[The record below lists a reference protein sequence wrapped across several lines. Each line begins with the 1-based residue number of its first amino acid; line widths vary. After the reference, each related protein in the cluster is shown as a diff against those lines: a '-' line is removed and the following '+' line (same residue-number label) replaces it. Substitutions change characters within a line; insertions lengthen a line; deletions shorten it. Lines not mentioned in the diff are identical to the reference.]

1 VLLASISSIIQAKPD
16 FKTLE
21 RSIYAAVA
29 AQTCEQFTKL
39 LEALDAELMVR
50 RPVGLRHRGCKRR
63 VVQTLCGPVSF
74 QRRRYAEVLPTGERR
89 WRYLL
94 DETFGL
100 PPETQA
106 SPGLVERA
114 VSSALQLPYRQAAS
128 VVRAARPDG
137 GGPSHGTIH
146 RWVRRVGDQRLALE
160 ARKVHELFEEG
171 VLPPTQGQTIETLFV
186 EGDELRVAL
195 QGRRRQ
201 RRPGQLLPK
210 RRAQRGEVRLAICH
224 RGWSPRDPGSV
235 EYRLVDKHI
244 YAAVA
249 EAEPF
254 WRGAVLSVHEYCQL
268 EQVRCTVLNGD
279 GAAWIRHGMG
289 YLPACAFQLD
299 RWHLW
304 QAMKQGL
311 LWQPRQLDQL
321 WRRVAEGAQ
330 WETIQP
336 MLRRAFKAA
345 PDADT
350 GAAVRRLQIYLWDN
364 RDGLQDYRVR
374 SLPVAQDPSWR
385 GLGAAEGNVDKP
397 WAGRLTKRGMSWG
410 AGLPGFVR
418 LLNLQVNGTLTS
430 WLEHSSHWR
439 PIQPVLRDAAAVVH
453 RVFPREDDES
463 WLQVRM
469 PALTGPSHWL
479 RRMLKELSRVRLPL

>member
-29 AQTCEQFTKL
+29 AQTREKL
-39 LEALDAELMVR
+39 TTLLAALDAHLMVQ
-50 RPVGLRHRGCKRR
+50 RPAGLRHRGSKRR
-63 VVQTLCGPVSF
+63 VVQTLFGPVSF

-94 DETFGL
+94 DEALGL
-100 PPETQA
+100 PAETQA
-106 SPGLVERA
+106 SPGVVERA
-114 VSSALQLPYRQAAS
+114 VSNALQLPYRQAAA
-128 VVRAARPDG
+128 VVQAARPDG

-146 RWVRRVGDQRLALE
+146 RWVRRLGDQRLALE
-160 ARKVHELFEEG
+160 ARKVDELFEEG
-171 VLPPTQGQTIETLFV
+171 VLPPTRGQAIETLFV
-186 EGDELRVAL
+186 EADELRVAL
-195 QGRRRQ
+195 QGRRRK
-201 RRPGQLLPK
+201 RRPGQVLPK

-224 RGWSPRDPGSV
+224 RGWSPRDPGSAD
-235 EYRLVDKHI
+235 YRLVNKHI

-249 EAEPF
+249 DAEPF
-254 WRGAVLSVHEYCQL
+254 WRGAVLSMHGYCQL

-279 GAAWIRHGMG
+279 GAAWIRQGLE

-311 LWQPRQLDQL
+311 GWQPRRLGQL
-321 WRRVAEGAQ
+321 WRRVADGAQ
-330 WETIQP
+330 WETTQP
-336 MLRRAFKAA
+336 LLRRALQAA

-350 GAAVRRLQIYLWDN
+350 VAAVRRLQSYLWEN
-364 RDGLQDYRVR
+364 RDGLRDYRAR

-397 WAGRLTKRGMSWG
+397 WAGRLTKRGMSWS

-430 WLEHSSHWR
+430 WLEHSSRWT
-439 PIQPVLRDAAAVVH
+439 PIQPVLREAAAVVH
-453 RVFPREDDES
+453 RVLPREDDES

-469 PALTGPSHWL
+469 PALMGPSHWL

>member
-1 VLLASISSIIQAKPD
+1 MLLASISSIIQTKPD

-21 RSIYAAVA
+21 RSIYEAVA
-29 AQTCEQFTKL
+29 AQTREEFTTL
-39 LEALDAELMVR
+39 LGAIDAQLMVQ
-50 RPVGLRHRGCKRR
+50 RPAGLRHRGCKRR
-63 VVQTLCGPVSF
+63 VVQTLFGPVCF
-74 QRRRYAEVLPTGERR
+74 QRRRYVEVLPTGERR

-94 DETFGL
+94 DEALGL
-100 PPETQA
+100 PPEVQA
-106 SPGLVERA
+106 SPGLVDRA
-114 VSSALQLPYRQAAS
+114 VSSALQLPYRQAAA
-128 VVRAARPDG
+128 VVQAARPDG

-146 RWVRRVGDQRLALE
+146 RWVRTIGDRRLALE

-171 VLPPTQGQTIETLFV
+171 VLPPTCGQTIETLFV

-195 QGRRRQ
+195 QGPRRR
-201 RRPGQLLPK
+201 RRPGQVLPT
-210 RRAQRGEVRLAICH
+210 RRAQRSEVRLAICH
-224 RGWSPRDPGSV
+224 RGWSPRDPGSA

-249 EAEPF
+249 DAEQY
-254 WRGAVLSVHEYCQL
+254 WRGAVLSVHGYCQL

-279 GAAWIRHGMG
+279 GAAWIRQGMEH
-289 YLPACAFQLD
+289 LPACEFQLD

-311 LWQPRQLDQL
+311 SWQPRRLDQL
-321 WRRVAEGAQ
+321 WACVTEDGR
-330 WETIQP
+330 WETIHP
-336 MLRRAFKAA
+336 MLRRALRAA

-350 GAAVRRLQIYLWDN
+350 MAAVRRLWTYLWEN
-364 RDGLQDYRVR
+364 RDGLQDYRAR
-374 SLPVAQDPSWR
+374 SLPVAQDPTWR

-418 LLNLQVNGTLTS
+418 LLNLQVNGTLAS
-430 WLEHSSHWR
+430 WLKHSSSWT
-439 PIQPVLRDAAAVVH
+439 PIHPVLREAAAVVH
-453 RVFPREDDES
+453 RVLPRADDGS

-469 PALTGPSHWL
+469 PALMGPSQSL
-479 RRMLKELSRVRLPL
+479 RRTLRELSQVRFAL

>member
-29 AQTCEQFTKL
+29 AQTREEFTKL
-39 LEALDAELMVR
+39 LVAIDAHLMAQ
-50 RPVGLRHRGCKRR
+50 RPAGLRHRGSKRR
-63 VVQTLCGPVSF
+63 VVQTLFGPVSF
-74 QRRRYAEVLPTGERR
+74 QRRRYVEALPTGERR

-94 DETFGL
+94 DEALGL
-100 PPETQA
+100 PAEAQA
-106 SPGLVERA
+106 SPGVVERA
-114 VSSALQLPYRQAAS
+114 VCSALQMPFRQAKA
-128 VVRAARPDG
+128 VVQAAQPDER
-137 GGPSHGTIH
+137 GPSHGTIH
-146 RWVRRVGDQRLALE
+146 RWVRRISAQRLALE

-171 VLPPTQGQTIETLFV
+171 VLPPAYGQPIETLFV
-186 EGDELRVAL
+186 EADELRVAL

-201 RRPGQLLPK
+201 RHPGQVLPK

-224 RGWSPRDPGSV
+224 RGWSPRDPGSS

-249 EAEPF
+249 DAEPF
-254 WRGAVLSVHEYCQL
+254 WRGAVLSMHGYCQL
-268 EQVRCTVLNGD
+268 ERVRCTVLNGD

-311 LWQPRQLDQL
+311 LWQPRRLDQL
-321 WRRVAEGAQ
+321 WRGVADGAR
-330 WETIQP
+330 WETMQP
-336 MLRRAFKAA
+336 MLRRALKAV
-345 PDADT
+345 PDAET
-350 GAAVRRLQIYLWDN
+350 GAAVRRLQTYLWEN

-374 SLPVAQDPSWR
+374 SLPVVRDPSWR
-385 GLGAAEGNVDKP
+385 GLGAAEANVDKP

-410 AGLPGFVR
+410 SGLPGLMRISLIVI
-418 LLNLQVNGTLTS
+418 
-430 WLEHSSHWR
+430 SH
-439 PIQPVLRDAAAVVH
+439 
-453 RVFPREDDES
+453 F
-463 WLQVRM
+463 
-469 PALTGPSHWL
+469 TPS
-479 RRMLKELSRVRLPL
+479 